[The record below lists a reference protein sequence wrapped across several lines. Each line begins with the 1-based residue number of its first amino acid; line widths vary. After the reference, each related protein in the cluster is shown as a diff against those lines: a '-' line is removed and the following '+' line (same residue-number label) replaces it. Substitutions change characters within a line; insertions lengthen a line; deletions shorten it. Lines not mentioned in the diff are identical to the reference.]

1 MQLTINLNIENALS
15 KAINE
20 EVMGPVIEKAVFGA
34 VKSAIEDATG
44 YNSEF
49 RKTLKEQLTNTLP
62 HGLDLNDLTK
72 FQFILNNA
80 ISDVVNQTNTDTV
93 TVAMRAAVKN
103 VVPDAE
109 PVIKMSELLEKCRED
124 FSLEQHEAFY
134 AYFEESSYGGGT
146 LFIDSDPDVGKSRYS
161 FGGASSNSKDRH
173 DQRYSAKYRFSFNG
187 KGEVYSMHLDGKDLR
202 PLQVPTIISHF
213 DTLMLSLYVGRTII
227 EMDMDEDD
235 VRAAAEVQ
243 YD

>member
-1 MQLTINLNIENALS
+1 MQLTINLNIENAIS

-44 YNSEF
+44 YSSEF
-49 RKTLKEQLTNTLP
+49 RKVLKEQLINTLP

-80 ISDVVNQTNTDTV
+80 ITDVVNQTNTDTV
-93 TVAMRAAVKN
+93 AVAMRAAVKN
-103 VVPDAE
+103 VVPEAD
-109 PVIKMSELLEKCRED
+109 PVIKVSELLEKCREV
-124 FSLEQHEAFY
+124 FSLEQYEAFY

-146 LFIDSDPDVGKSRYS
+146 LFIDSDPDVGKSRYTLS
-161 FGGASSNSKDRH
+161 GVSSYNKDRH
-173 DQRYSAKYRFSFNG
+173 DQRYSAKYRFSFNE

-202 PLQVPTIISHF
+202 PMAVPTVISQF
-213 DTLMLSLYVGRTII
+213 DTLMLALYVGRTII
-227 EMDMDEDD
+227 ELDMDDGD

-243 YD
+243 YG